1 MTGRELQER
10 LTHHAKQAF
19 TLARDEARKAHFA
32 TVHTEHLLLGLLR
45 KDDGL
50 VAKIL
55 ATLGVEIDKVRTALG
70 PGPERL
76 EDDAMLVPPSRVK
89 RVMEIAFEEAKRM
102 NNSYVGT
109 EYLRLGL
116 LVDAENTAAKV
127 LAGLDVTEEKV
138 RSEIADFI
146 ERNKNG

>member
-1 MTGRELQER
+1 
-10 LTHHAKQAF
+10 
-19 TLARDEARKAHFA
+19 
-32 TVHTEHLLLGLLR
+32 
-45 KDDGL
+45 
-50 VAKIL
+50 
-55 ATLGVEIDKVRTALG
+55 
-70 PGPERL
+70 
-76 EDDAMLVPPSRVK
+76 
-89 RVMEIAFEEAKRM
+89 MEIAFEEAKRM

>member
-1 MTGRELQER
+1 
-10 LTHHAKQAF
+10 
-19 TLARDEARKAHFA
+19 
-32 TVHTEHLLLGLLR
+32 
-45 KDDGL
+45 
-50 VAKIL
+50 
-55 ATLGVEIDKVRTALG
+55 
-70 PGPERL
+70 
-76 EDDAMLVPPSRVK
+76 MLVPPSRVK

-109 EYLRLGL
+109 EYLLLGL

>member
-1 MTGRELQER
+1 
-10 LTHHAKQAF
+10 
-19 TLARDEARKAHFA
+19 
-32 TVHTEHLLLGLLR
+32 
-45 KDDGL
+45 
-50 VAKIL
+50 
-55 ATLGVEIDKVRTALG
+55 
-70 PGPERL
+70 
-76 EDDAMLVPPSRVK
+76 MLVPPSRVK